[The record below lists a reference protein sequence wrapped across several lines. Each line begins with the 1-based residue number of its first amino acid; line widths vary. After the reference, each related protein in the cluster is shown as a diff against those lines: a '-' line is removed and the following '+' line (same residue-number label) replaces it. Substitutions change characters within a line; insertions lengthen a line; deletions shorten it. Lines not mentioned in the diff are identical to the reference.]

1 MSGTDLL
8 ESLFKNARQA
18 PVSVKSNKLDELF
31 AKAAEEK
38 RLEKTASKATDPLT
52 FVKSTDP
59 LAKNIILSSKQC
71 ALYKFSDGKWVTT
84 DITGPLFVYERLDKP
99 LNSLFIASKTSNF
112 IRPLN
117 DSSKL
122 EFKSPFIFLHLKHG
136 ESFGICFKDVT
147 ECPKFF
153 EVVTSVTKGREINR
167 RKDTE
172 LQQFLNK
179 SDKRNEVCMTYSEK
193 TIVAASFKSKNVT
206 KKIKASNMKTFIQSE
221 LVDVSDQNLKCI
233 KMIDPLADKIK
244 PTNGSSLRQSLED
257 WIQPIKK
264 DMRFECNSPYIFT
277 NIPKKEIKALWFGD
291 EKECIKVYQTL
302 VGLKEKLE
310 QSETNVDNSIDTHS
324 TDATSA
330 SRPDA
335 SSSLLNSL
343 FPTPV
348 VKIDHVESPVVE
360 EVEDGE
366 EYSDEYDENSEEED
380 VIHEQYEE
388 LKDVEGNEGEDVD
401 NIEETTS
408 LKDRPVT
415 VHTAPKVLEALF
427 GTSAK
432 PSSSEQPLTVNERAF
447 KYVKCVDKDIGG
459 IEYVYK
465 SVALYNF
472 DLKTKNWI
480 RTDVHGP
487 LFVYSRTSQPKYKIM
502 LASKETGDDF
512 VLPLNDDLR
521 LTLQASFIFGKGD
534 QDRLFGLYFAKEE
547 ECREAFKTME
557 KLKVIKDEETRI
569 PKQPYDNVLAL
580 FESMGIVKPAKQ

>member
-233 KMIDPLADKIK
+233 KMIDPLADKIVCQASHGALYNYCVETDEWIK
-244 PTNGSSLRQSLED
+244 SEVGGPFFIYSRKDRPFYSYMIANRQSLED

-534 QDRLFGLYFAKEE
+534 QGKLYITTK
-547 ECREAFKTME
+547 
-557 KLKVIKDEETRI
+557 
-569 PKQPYDNVLAL
+569 
-580 FESMGIVKPAKQ
+580 